1 MELLLDPKYII
12 TQGIFC
18 VLFVA
23 LLVYILKDVAKRESK
38 AEERENKMVALLE
51 SYSKHLP
58 MIAETMV
65 DIQGTQI
72 KIEGRLEK
80 LEESARDAVE
90 QRLARLEE
98 LQKRDGHGT
107 ETM

>member
-23 LLVYILKDVAKRESK
+23 LLVYTLKESAKRETKS
-38 AEERENKMVALLE
+38 EERENKMVALLE

-58 MIAETMV
+58 SIADTLVE
-65 DIQGTQI
+65 ILA
-72 KIEGRLEK
+72 RLGK
-80 LEESARDAVE
+80 LEDHAKDALE
-90 QRLARLEE
+90 QRLTRLEE
-98 LQKRDGHGT
+98 KQLVRDGHGS
-107 ETM
+107 EGGNS